1 MLNDLILIQ
10 KMRSEA
16 IKEIAEIAEIAKE
29 KRKKQNIQLIKEIQL
44 KIIKK
49 NIFCSYTLTSI

>member
-1 MLNDLILIQ
+1 MTTDLVLLQ

-16 IKEIAEIAEIAKE
+16 IKEIAEITKE

-49 NIFCSYTLTSI
+49 NIFCSYTLSSI

>member
-1 MLNDLILIQ
+1 MFNDLILIQ

-16 IKEIAEIAEIAKE
+16 IKEIAEITKE

-49 NIFCSYTLTSI
+49 NIFCSYTLSSI